1 VPERFFFDTSA
12 FLADIRR
19 EPEGDAVFALRER
32 LRRTQCFTSVLVVY
46 ELYRGVP
53 LSHSKRKSQIQV
65 LDTWLST
72 FTLKPVH
79 EAHAMMAAKLHRYS
93 KGSIDPLLA
102 AQCLDGDFTMVT
114 TNRQDFERVPELR
127 IYNFPDATEAE

>member
-1 VPERFFFDTSA
+1 
-12 FLADIRR
+12 
-19 EPEGDAVFALRER
+19 
-32 LRRTQCFTSVLVVY
+32 
-46 ELYRGVP
+46 
-53 LSHSKRKSQIQV
+53 
-65 LDTWLST
+65 
-72 FTLKPVH
+72 
-79 EAHAMMAAKLHRYS
+79 MMAAKLHRYS